1 MALRR
6 RWLRVT
12 LIRTTGSWRWLVGV
26 TVANRFAG
34 PLPPRRLVISTGRE
48 DGDLKEG
55 AWGEL
60 PAA

>member
-1 MALRR
+1 
-6 RWLRVT
+6 
-12 LIRTTGSWRWLVGV
+12 LVGV